1 LAGVLLTPGS
11 GDILYPKEDDMTD
24 QIKDHVVL
32 FERRFHDL
40 GKWPTTIKQGT
51 EIRMTK
57 AQYRLM
63 KGSDP
68 DGVQLVEVSAPPGVL
83 ERIFAAAQ
91 AEKDA
96 EKEAE
101 LVKEFPG
108 GREVEDWQPIG
119 CYKAQLSK
127 NGGMDE

>member
-40 GKWPTTIKQGT
+40 GKWPTAIKQGT

-108 GREVEDWQPIG
+108 GNLVEDWQPIG
-119 CYKAQLSK
+119 WYKAQLSK